1 MLDEAQEINPGAL
14 KGNVAPLRNVLLL
27 NALINRVQNRDF
39 DLPGLACFF
48 GPSGYGKTKAA
59 TWNAQET
66 RAYWVEVKSTWS
78 RKKFAE
84 MILRAMGIAPGRTIG
99 DMVEQIGDQLSRSG
113 RPLLID
119 EADLIARDGMI
130 GIVRDIYESSQG
142 TVILIGEENLP
153 QTLRRWERVHNRMLD
168 WVAAQPADLREVGLL
183 ARIKCPEL
191 QIAPEVQQLV
201 LERSH
206 ARARRIVVNLRQIA
220 EYALA
225 TGKTT
230 ITSADAG
237 KITFFS
243 GEAPEPRRIIA

>member
-1 MLDEAQEINPGAL
+1 MVDGAVNINMDGT
-14 KGNVAPLRNVLLL
+14 VAPLRNVMLL
-27 NALINRVQNRDF
+27 NALIKRVQNRGD

-84 MILRAMGIAPGRTIG
+84 MVLRSMGIPPGRTIG
-99 DMVEQIGDQLSRSG
+99 DMVEQIGEQLSKSG

-119 EADLIARDGMI
+119 EADLIAKDGMI
-130 GIVRDIYESSQG
+130 GIIRDIYESSQG

-183 ARIKCPEL
+183 AALKCPGLDIDKAVMQHVL
-191 QIAPEVQQLV
+191 QVSQ
-201 LERSH
+201 

-220 EYALA
+220 EWSL
-225 TGKTT
+225 GSGTT
-230 ITSADAG
+230 AITMAEAS

-243 GEAPEPRRIIA
+243 GEAPAPRRVL

>member
-1 MLDEAQEINPGAL
+1 MDGAANTHAV
-14 KGNVAPLRNVLLL
+14 GNVAPLRNVMLL
-27 NALINRVQNRDF
+27 NALINRVQNRDY

-59 TWNAQET
+59 VWNAQET

-84 MILRAMGIAPGRTIG
+84 MILRSMGIAPARTIG
-99 DMVEQIGDQLSRSG
+99 DMVEQIGDQLSRSE

-119 EADLIARDGMI
+119 EADLVAKDGMI
-130 GIVRDIYESSQG
+130 GVIRDIYESSQG

-153 QTLRRWERVHNRMLD
+153 QTLRKWERVHNRMLD
-168 WVAAQPADLREVGLL
+168 WVAAQPADIREVGLL
-183 ARIKCPEL
+183 ARMKCPGIE
-191 QIAPEVQQLV
+191 IEPDVQQLV
-201 LERSH
+201 LQKSQ

-220 EYALA
+220 EYSLSTGAKRITLA
-225 TGKTT
+225 EAK
-230 ITSADAG
+230 

-243 GEAPEPRRIIA
+243 GEAPTPRRML

>member
-1 MLDEAQEINPGAL
+1 MDGAV
-14 KGNVAPLRNVLLL
+14 NISTSSTVAPLRNVMLL
-27 NALINRVQNRDF
+27 NALINRVQNRDL

-66 RAYWVEVKSTWS
+66 RAYWVEVKHTWG

-84 MILRAMGIAPGRTIG
+84 MILRGMGISPGRTIG

-119 EADLIARDGMI
+119 EADLVATPGMI
-130 GIVRDIYESSQG
+130 GVVRDIYESSQG
-142 TVILIGEENLP
+142 TVILIGEEKLP

-183 ARIKCPEL
+183 AQMKCPSL
-191 QIAPEVQQLV
+191 TIAPEVLQTV
-201 LERSH
+201 LERSQ
-206 ARARRIVVNLRQIA
+206 ARARRIVVNLRQIH
-220 EYALA
+220 EHALS
-225 TGKTT
+225 TGLDT
-230 ITSADAG
+230 ITAEDARR
-237 KITFFS
+237 ITFFS
-243 GEAPEPRRIIA
+243 GEAPTPRSDL

>member
-1 MLDEAQEINPGAL
+1 MDGAEKINTV
-14 KGNVAPLRNVLLL
+14 GNVAPLRNVMLL

-78 RKKFAE
+78 RKKLAE
-84 MILRAMGIAPGRTIG
+84 MILKSMGFPEPRGTIG
-99 DMVEQIGDQLSRSG
+99 DMVEQIGDQLSKSG

-119 EADLIARDGMI
+119 EADLVAKDGMI
-130 GIVRDIYESSQG
+130 GIIRDIYESSQG
-142 TVILIGEENLP
+142 TVILIGEEDLP

-183 ARIKCPEL
+183 AERKCPGID
-191 QIAPEVQQLV
+191 IASEVQQLV
-201 LERSH
+201 LEKSQ
-206 ARARRIVVNLRQIA
+206 ARARRIVVNLRKIT
-220 EYALA
+220 EYALS
-225 TGKTT
+225 TGKTA
-230 ITSADAG
+230 ITAADAP
-237 KITFFS
+237 KIAFFS
-243 GEAPEPRRIIA
+243 GEAPTPRRGV

>member
-1 MLDEAQEINPGAL
+1 MDGAVNINTVST
-14 KGNVAPLRNVLLL
+14 VAPLRNVMLL
-27 NALINRVQNRDF
+27 NALIKRVQGRDY
-39 DLPGLACFF
+39 DMPGLACFF

-59 TWNAQET
+59 VWNAQET

-84 MILRAMGIAPGRTIG
+84 MILRSMAIEARGTIG
-99 DMVEQIGDQLSRSG
+99 DMVEQIGEQLSKSG

-119 EADLIARDGMI
+119 EADLVAKDGMI
-130 GIVRDIYESSQG
+130 GVVRDIYESSQG

-153 QTLRRWERVHNRMLD
+153 QTLRKWERVHNRMLD

-183 ARIKCPEL
+183 AKLKCRGLEVTPEVL
-191 QIAPEVQQLV
+191 QIV
-201 LERSH
+201 LEQSQ

-230 ITSADAG
+230 ITSADAP
-237 KITFFS
+237 KITFFK
-243 GEAPEPRRIIA
+243 GEAPSPRRGV

>member
-1 MLDEAQEINPGAL
+1 MDGAVEFNTA
-14 KGNVAPLRNVLLL
+14 GSVAPLRNVMLL
-27 NALINRVQNRDF
+27 NALINRVQNRDY

-84 MILRAMGIAPGRTIG
+84 MILRGMGITPGRTIG
-99 DMVEQIGDQLSRSG
+99 DMVEQIGDQLSKSG

-119 EADLIARDGMI
+119 EADLVAKDGMI
-130 GIVRDIYESSQG
+130 GIIRDIYESSQG

-183 ARIKCPEL
+183 AKLKCPGIE
-191 QIAPEVQQLV
+191 IVPDVQQMV
-201 LERSH
+201 LECSQ
-206 ARARRIVVNLRQIA
+206 ARARRIVVNLRQIT
-220 EYALA
+220 EYALS
-225 TGKTT
+225 TGKAVVTLV
-230 ITSADAG
+230 DAQ
-237 KITFFS
+237 KIAFFS
-243 GEAPEPRRIIA
+243 GEAPTPRRAL